1 METLRVPS
9 ATRRP
14 KRGNPD
20 SIHSHTI
27 ANPAGLFALTV
38 DEVRRQDGIAIDR
51 PVCDM
56 LQNLFPLELE
66 YIQRP
71 GPVDEEIAQVAAR
84 CMACMGKALGSD
96 PVPDQSRE
104 VLQNVNPN

>member
-51 PVCDM
+51 PVRDM

-66 YIQRP
+66 HIQRH
-71 GPVDEEIAQVAAR
+71 GPLDEEIAQATAR
-84 CMACMGKALGSD
+84 YKGLAGEKLSTALQYPIKAGG
-96 PVPDQSRE
+96 
-104 VLQNVNPN
+104 VL